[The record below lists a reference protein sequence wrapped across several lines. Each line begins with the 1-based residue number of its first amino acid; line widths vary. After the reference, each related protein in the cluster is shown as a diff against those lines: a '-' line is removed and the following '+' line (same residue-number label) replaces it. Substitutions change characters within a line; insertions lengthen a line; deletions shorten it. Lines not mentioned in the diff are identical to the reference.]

1 MNGHDY
7 EAILDYSLLLFL
19 VFSVLY
25 FLFIKVD
32 NIDTLEWLDYS
43 VRTIRLLRVA
53 PTFLCRNFFPRL
65 ASLASLHQNR

>member
-32 NIDTLEWLDYS
+32 NIE
-43 VRTIRLLRVA
+43 
-53 PTFLCRNFFPRL
+53 
-65 ASLASLHQNR
+65 LHR